1 MFASLSLLLFFL
13 LFNLYLC
20 LLLLSHAISM
30 DVDSSVIYFL
40 LLCTF
45 HFFFS
50 SFLHLSFFIF
60 ICLFF
65 LLLATGLRIWTY
77 PIAASCVIS
86 FNSYEYICHL
96 LPICNTCILL
106 VVLLL
111 LLLLLPIIKIFD
123 AYDWLALVLAWRCWM
138 KWSSSKSIC
147 WCRWNSSSKTQSTA
161 VAVKYL
167 MIFSVFCCILT
178 ARYIKYLFIFEIIH
192 YYCYPMAFLFIMILN
207 IIVLWC
213 LMWYSM
219 VSMATFGCFRF
230 VHLHTSF
237 THHIF
242 SICIVS
248 SLILFLCAVCVG
260 VFDVEHR
267 CSCIPNAF
275 IDINLVCFFFL
286 LSCIFHVDFVA
297 CFFGKIQ
304 I

>member
-1 MFASLSLLLFFL
+1 MIGWHWFWLGGAEWNDHHQNVYVDVDGIVVRRHRALR
-13 LFNLYLC
+13 
-20 LLLLSHAISM
+20 LLSNI
-30 DVDSSVIYFL
+30 L
-40 LLCTF
+40 W
-45 HFFFS
+45 FF
-50 SFLHLSFFIF
+50 
-60 ICLFF
+60 
-65 LLLATGLRIWTY
+65 A
-77 PIAASCVIS
+77 
-86 FNSYEYICHL
+86 
-96 LPICNTCILL
+96 
-106 VVLLL
+106 
-111 LLLLLPIIKIFD
+111 
-123 AYDWLALVLAWRCWM
+123 
-138 KWSSSKSIC
+138 
-147 WCRWNSSSKTQSTA
+147 
-161 VAVKYL
+161 
-167 MIFSVFCCILT
+167 LT
-178 ARYIKYLFIFEIIH
+178 ARYIKYLFIYEIIH

-207 IIVLWC
+207 IIVLRC

-275 IDINLVCFFFL
+275 IDINLVFFFFL